1 MRKLFFILCV
11 SGMSLTAW
19 AQKMPT
25 ENLNKTQA
33 RFYEGCLL
41 LRDGIITQSES
52 RLGEA
57 IDLLD
62 ESMDNEDR
70 IVLKDL
76 SMSFDGVQ
84 ADTVPMTNHVYFTS
98 DYAQYLYD
106 KTDTPYIE
114 KASLL
119 RDVKKSECFVCQMAV
134 KAHGTVECRARM
146 NDTCQV
152 FVMAEP
158 GGTLKLTVKDEGNG
172 ETYEGTP
179 YEEGAV
185 SYVEWKQSENPDTS
199 AKAKLQKRTLLR
211 IENTSSNN
219 ISFIIASN

>member
-1 MRKLFFILCV
+1 
-11 SGMSLTAW
+11 
-19 AQKMPT
+19 MPT

-41 LRDGIITQSES
+41 LRDGAVTQSES

-62 ESMDNEDR
+62 ESMDNADR
-70 IVLKDL
+70 IVLKTL
-76 SMSFDGVQ
+76 NISFDGVQ
-84 ADTVPMTNHVYFTS
+84 ADTVSMTNHVYFTS

-106 KTDTPYIE
+106 KIDTPYIE
-114 KASLL
+114 KASVL
-119 RDVKKSECFVCQMAV
+119 RDIQKSDCAIHQLAV
-134 KAHGTVECRARM
+134 KAHGTVECRASM

-158 GGTLKLTVKDEGNG
+158 GGTLKLTVKDDGNG
-172 ETYEGTP
+172 EIYEGTP

-185 SYVEWKQSENPDTS
+185 SYVEWIQSPNPDTS
-199 AKAKLQKRTLLR
+199 KKGGSQKRTLLR
-211 IENTSSNN
+211 IENTSSND